1 MKMKKLN
8 FKKVF
13 ITLVLMIVVFFVS
26 PKIVYYLTTTET
38 QRSLYQLNY
47 QKACTEEIIS
57 NERDQYLIEKQ
68 IYSPTINEAC
78 NQKEYKDKFFDNYL
92 EITYVNNENFIL
104 KINKLLELNYSAKE
118 INQIYQT
125 LSDEQIDEITNKDK
139 IDNLTTLISQK
150 FFNFNNLERYSNY
163 QKKEKLN
170 VQETVLYVELDLDI
184 PFYTTGYKSNLK
196 DEYLILTNKYYA
208 LSKNY
213 EPNDLVKINTAYTNG
228 KARTIR
234 KKVNEA
240 FEKMAKAM
248 TSQGMMVNVVS
259 AYRSYATQNQ
269 LYNNYANRD
278 GIKKADTYSARPGH
292 SEHQTGLALDL
303 NSLSN
308 SAFVYTKEYKWLK
321 DNAHKYGF
329 ILRYPSDKVH
339 ITGYMFESWH
349 YRYVG
354 NEVATYIYENKI
366 TFEEYYLEFIK

>member
-1 MKMKKLN
+1 MKKKKLN

-163 QKKEKLN
+163 QKEEKLN

-213 EPNDLVKINTAYTNG
+213 EPNDLVKSILLILME
-228 KARTIR
+228 KRELLE
-234 KKVNEA
+234 KKSM
-240 FEKMAKAM
+240 KLLK
-248 TSQGMMVNVVS
+248 
-259 AYRSYATQNQ
+259 
-269 LYNNYANRD
+269 
-278 GIKKADTYSARPGH
+278 
-292 SEHQTGLALDL
+292 
-303 NSLSN
+303 
-308 SAFVYTKEYKWLK
+308 KWLK
-321 DNAHKYGF
+321 
-329 ILRYPSDKVH
+329 L
-339 ITGYMFESWH
+339 
-349 YRYVG
+349 
-354 NEVATYIYENKI
+354 
-366 TFEEYYLEFIK
+366 